1 MSASLLG
8 AGVAVN
14 STALIAFVWAAAVK
28 GIIPARRQVL
38 MVVIRVFIDIL
49 LWLRIRML
57 ETGEHG
63 EHETYSQI
71 SMLDWGFDTV

>member
-1 MSASLLG
+1 
-8 AGVAVN
+8 
-14 STALIAFVWAAAVK
+14 
-28 GIIPARRQVL
+28 
-38 MVVIRVFIDIL
+38 
-49 LWLRIRML
+49 ML

>member
-14 STALIAFVWAAAVK
+14 STAPIAFVWAAAAVK

-49 LWLRIRML
+49 FVVENKDARNWRA
-57 ETGEHG
+57 
-63 EHETYSQI
+63 
-71 SMLDWGFDTV
+71 